1 MKNFDI
7 LIELVAFLALG
18 INVICFFVFSKYKTV
33 KSYKV
38 QKRLINIYGIVTI
51 ILIMALAINVN
62 ATKSAEYSYIQHL
75 ICPLLVIVLQACAG
89 FCVVIKIDDN
99 YKKRMIIGKQYNFF
113 VGTVDKERVLG
124 YVVIDGSYIEA
135 VTENVPDYNLE
146 EQDEIK
152 VTLVQAGFEDKEV
165 VVRI

>member
-1 MKNFDI
+1 MWEINS
-7 LIELVAFLALG
+7 LIEVVAFLALG

-38 QKRLINIYGIVTI
+38 RKRLINIYGIVTI
-51 ILIMALAINVN
+51 GLIMALAINVN
-62 ATKSAEYSYIQHL
+62 ATKSAEHYYIQNI
-75 ICPLLVIVLQACAG
+75 ICPLLVIILQACAG
-89 FCVVIKIDDN
+89 FCVVLKIEGN
-99 YKKRMIIGKQYNFF
+99 YKKRMIIGNQYNFF

-152 VTLVQAGFEDKEV
+152 VTLVQDGFEDEEV
-165 VVRI
+165 IVRI